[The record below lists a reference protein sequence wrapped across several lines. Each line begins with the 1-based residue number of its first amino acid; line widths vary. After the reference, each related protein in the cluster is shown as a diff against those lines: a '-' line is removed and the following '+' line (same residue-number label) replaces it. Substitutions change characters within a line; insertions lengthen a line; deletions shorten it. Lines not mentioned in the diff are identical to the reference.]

1 MLPIYAM
8 PMTLLSSSSQE
19 RKREKY
25 IYIYIL
31 QLALAQE
38 IPAEANGRR
47 DCSAVGQTV
56 MQHPIWSHELP
67 ALVQVALPRK

>member
-8 PMTLLSSSSQE
+8 PMTLLSSSLQE
-19 RKREKY
+19 RKRE

-38 IPAEANGRR
+38 IPAEASGRR

-56 MQHPIWSHELP
+56 MQ
-67 ALVQVALPRK
+67 